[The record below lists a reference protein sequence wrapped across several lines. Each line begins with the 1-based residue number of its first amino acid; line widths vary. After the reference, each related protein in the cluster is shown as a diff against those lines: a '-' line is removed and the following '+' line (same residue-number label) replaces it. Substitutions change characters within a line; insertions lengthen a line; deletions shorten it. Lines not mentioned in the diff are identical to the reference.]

1 MSGIEILAIALAA
14 FGVAGSTIAFVV
26 GRKTGREAE
35 MTARKAARD
44 TAEDLAKRILGDA
57 EREAEGLRKQA
68 MLAGKEEAMRA
79 REEWEGEARRRQIG
93 RAHV

>member
-1 MSGIEILAIALAA
+1 MTGIEILAIALAA

-44 TAEDLAKRILGDA
+44 TAEED
-57 EREAEGLRKQA
+57 RKSTR
-68 MLAGKEEAMRA
+68 LNSS
-79 REEWEGEARRRQIG
+79 
-93 RAHV
+93 HT